1 MSIEAIDQVL
11 QRWFMDPAFR
21 DMLAD
26 DPKAALAS
34 YDLDT
39 EERERLSRMK
49 GRRRPTTRRSKGA
62 VLRAERLAR

>member
-21 DMLAD
+21 DALAS
-26 DPKAALAS
+26 DPKAALES

-39 EERERLSRMK
+39 EERERLSKMK
-49 GRRRPTTRRSKGA
+49 GKRRPTTRGSRGT
-62 VLRAERLAR
+62 VLRAERLVR